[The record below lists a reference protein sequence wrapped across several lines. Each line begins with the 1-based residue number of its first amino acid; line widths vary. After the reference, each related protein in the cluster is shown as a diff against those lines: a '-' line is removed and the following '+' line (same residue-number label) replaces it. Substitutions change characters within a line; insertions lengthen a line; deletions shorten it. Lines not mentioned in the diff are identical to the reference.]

1 MMTITIIKRV
11 LTIINNDNNKNN
23 HNHTNTDSN
32 DSSNNNNNNSGD
44 DDDDDNQF
52 VKNMGY
58 LRSHPLFSGHVRLA
72 HGDLADGNSGVQT
85 SHGQDPT
92 QCFSDRRF
100 FLGKITS
107 NFP

>member
-58 LRSHPLFSGHVRLA
+58 LRSHPLFLGMFAWRMATSQTETQVSRLPM
-72 HGDLADGNSGVQT
+72 GRIQPSVSLIDG
-85 SHGQDPT
+85 
-92 QCFSDRRF
+92 F
-100 FLGKITS
+100 F
-107 NFP
+107 